1 MEGHVYILV
10 NSSFPELIKIGRT
23 TKTPE
28 LRASELSS
36 TGTPGRFV
44 VAYSVLVSNCI
55 EVESDMHTFFS
66 GKRHTNDREFFE
78 VSSAEAINTLIDISK
93 DKQISEQ
100 EKNEHSDNK
109 KEAVLFLVKISSTV
123 YRLGLIQK
131 SRNYLDTQEF
141 KNILVAMYKVWNPR
155 IIFDFCILDTY
166 EFENVDDDCLN
177 KMLSLTDNH
186 LTNLKIRD
194 GIFSKTDYDL
204 RTLSYE
210 IKKDFIS
217 DSGPMALHK
226 RAFELTLSLVKPIA
240 EAVATVHE
248 KVDKKKVINELNK
261 IGL

>member
-55 EVESDMHTFFS
+55 EVESEMHTFFS

-78 VSSAEAINTLIDISK
+78 ISSSEAINILIDISK
-93 DKQISEQ
+93 DKQISKQ
-100 EKNEHSDNK
+100 EKNEHIENEK
-109 KEAVLFLVKISSTV
+109 KVVLFLVKISSTV
-123 YRLGLIQK
+123 YRLGLIK
-131 SRNYLDTQEF
+131 KTRNYLDAQEF
-141 KNILVAMYKVWNPR
+141 KNTLIEMYKVWNPQM
-155 IIFDFCILDTY
+155 IFDFSILDTY
-166 EFENVDDDCLN
+166 EFENVDDECLK
-177 KMLSLTDNH
+177 KMLSLTDNY
-186 LTNLKIRD
+186 LTNLKIRHST
-194 GIFSKTDYDL
+194 FSKTDYDL

-210 IKKDFIS
+210 IKKEFIS
-217 DSGPMALHK
+217 DSGPLALHR

-240 EAVATVHE
+240 EAVSTKFADDYKHQSI
-248 KVDKKKVINELNK
+248 DKLNK